1 MYTKVFRPIL
11 IFSSLAIIL
20 MAFNACVKI
29 EPTIAVIY
37 VKNADGTLSD
47 GAQVRL
53 YGQPVSVTTANASQP
68 LQIDILKQT
77 DNEGKAYFDLSN
89 FYKAGQTGVAILNV
103 DIQKAG
109 QVATGFIQIVEQQS
123 NEKTFFLQ

>member
-1 MYTKVFRPIL
+1 
-11 IFSSLAIIL
+11 
-20 MAFNACVKI
+20 
-29 EPTIAVIY
+29 
-37 VKNADGTLSD
+37 
-47 GAQVRL
+47 L
-53 YGQPVSVTTANASQP
+53 YGQPVSVSTANASQP

>member
-11 IFSSLAIIL
+11 ILASLTFVL

-37 VKNADGTLSD
+37 VKNADGTLSNW
-47 GAQVRL
+47 AQVRL
-53 YGQPVSVTTANASQP
+53 YGQPVSVTTANANQP

-77 DNEGKAYFDLSN
+77 DNEGKAYFDLSQ

-109 QVATGFIQIVEQQS
+109 QVATGFIQIIEQQS